1 MSLAN
6 KTFINNITG
15 QSVKV
20 IDTFENIAIL
30 DNKQK
35 IDVSK
40 LTDTTLWTPDVDP
53 SDFFDNKGAYSSL
66 LEKIKNIPTDNMVD
80 ESLADRFGGEV
91 SPATNE
97 SAVIMSSEE
106 EERAELARKYGASLD
121 NTDALTKQQ
130 QAFSKY
136 LDEDELPPVP
146 VKPTTN
152 VRVDDVQQVEVK
164 REYQQPPVQRIEVDD
179 PIITMFK
186 KTKRGVNF
194 NFSVDIE
201 DKIPRLDFIEMMEDS
216 YETSIIDFL
225 ADEFTNKLLSD
236 PSIIRDSIKD
246 RIKQLVYGGDI
257 PKKEEKSVETLQEA
271 KKVIKDKKMN
281 ASQRCDYVNRLESVK
296 EIKEFIK
303 GEKAKSVIDA
313 AELRI
318 SELKNEV
325 E

>member
-35 IDVSK
+35 IDVSQ

-146 VKPTTN
+146 AKPNTN

-225 ADEFTNKLLSD
+225 ADEFTNKLLND

-281 ASQRCDYVNRLESVK
+281 ASQRCDYVNKLESVK